1 MKMRIKAKTI
11 FFYII
16 AAHCCAFS
24 AEISREDVLGAMEKS
39 ARYHMSNMQPS
50 KVEGRSWHIPELPAR
65 VWHTGAYYD
74 GMIELSRVTGNPIYW
89 SEVLRHGYSVGW
101 TANPGVGKRLYHAD
115 DHAVGHAWL
124 ETYLVDKSRRER
136 LEPFKNTMSSI
147 IEASKTF
154 DIKSRGKDHGTS
166 PVNTWTWCDA
176 LYMAPPTLVRL
187 YAATSDRK
195 FLDYMNREF
204 EWCQNTLYSDEDK
217 LFYRDADF
225 IGRTSPSG
233 KKIFWSR
240 GNGWVLGG
248 LAQIL
253 QFLPKDEPSRKSYE
267 NLYTA
272 MAEKVASLQGE
283 DGLWR
288 VNLADPEHYKGGE
301 TSGSG
306 FFTYA
311 IAWGINNGLLD
322 RDKYL
327 PIAIKGW
334 KGLLTRVR
342 PDGMVGYVQPVGSA
356 PDSFTKDTTHA
367 YGVGAFLLA
376 GSEIARALGMAAKIS
391 DSQLLRRAEAIYAA
405 KSPKAY
411 AHIEPRRKDDIA
423 WENDKMAFRAY
434 GPALQ
439 DSIENSGIDVWCKS
453 VSYPVIDK
461 WYADDLSGIRSY
473 HKDNG
478 EGLDAFTT
486 ADSVGLGGTGIWRDG
501 KLWKSNVYKMADVIW
516 QTEENIKIV
525 LVYHYDIGREKY
537 TEIKTITLSV
547 GDDACSA
554 TSIFLKGHKY
564 WHGTPPQRDFA
575 EGIEVAA
582 GIYAQDKEA
591 KSKVDKSSIYLE
603 DKLAN
608 KTFRPFIISISEAD
622 RAEVAPLG
630 DSKEYLLIM
639 KTGKDGKIQYKFGY
653 TWNQ

>member
-1 MKMRIKAKTI
+1 
-11 FFYII
+11 
-16 AAHCCAFS
+16 
-24 AEISREDVLGAMEKS
+24 
-39 ARYHMSNMQPS
+39 
-50 KVEGRSWHIPELPAR
+50 
-65 VWHTGAYYD
+65 
-74 GMIELSRVTGNPIYW
+74 
-89 SEVLRHGYSVGW
+89 
-101 TANPGVGKRLYHAD
+101 
-115 DHAVGHAWL
+115 
-124 ETYLVDKSRRER
+124 
-136 LEPFKNTMSSI
+136 
-147 IEASKTF
+147 
-154 DIKSRGKDHGTS
+154 
-166 PVNTWTWCDA
+166 
-176 LYMAPPTLVRL
+176 MAPPTLVRL

-376 GSEIARALGMAAKIS
+376 GSEIARALGMAAK
-391 DSQLLRRAEAIYAA
+391 
-405 KSPKAY
+405 
-411 AHIEPRRKDDIA
+411 
-423 WENDKMAFRAY
+423 
-434 GPALQ
+434 
-439 DSIENSGIDVWCKS
+439 
-453 VSYPVIDK
+453 
-461 WYADDLSGIRSY
+461 
-473 HKDNG
+473 
-478 EGLDAFTT
+478 
-486 ADSVGLGGTGIWRDG
+486 
-501 KLWKSNVYKMADVIW
+501 
-516 QTEENIKIV
+516 
-525 LVYHYDIGREKY
+525 
-537 TEIKTITLSV
+537 
-547 GDDACSA
+547 
-554 TSIFLKGHKY
+554 SIFLSLTRQIIFLIPLLFLLSPHWGLSGV
-564 WHGTPPQRDFA
+564 W
-575 EGIEVAA
+575 AA
-582 GIYAQDKEA
+582 FPISDALAIIVSAILVIYEFR
-591 KSKVDKSSIYLE
+591 SLRRME
-603 DKLAN
+603 LTEN
-608 KTFRPFIISISEAD
+608 KT
-622 RAEVAPLG
+622 L
-630 DSKEYLLIM
+630 
-639 KTGKDGKIQYKFGY
+639 Q
-653 TWNQ
+653 